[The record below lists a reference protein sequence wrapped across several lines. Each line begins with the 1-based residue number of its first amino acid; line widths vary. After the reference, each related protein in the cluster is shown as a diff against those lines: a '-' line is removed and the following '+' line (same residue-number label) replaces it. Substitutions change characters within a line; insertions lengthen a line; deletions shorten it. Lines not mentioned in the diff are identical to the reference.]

1 MLPKETSCPAHPAS
15 TMTSPRWMSPRIC
28 GRRIQARVAM
38 KGCKEQS
45 PGVLLQMLDLGGS
58 HQLLGVP
65 RLIPVGEALEPR
77 PPEEVPRGG

>member
-1 MLPKETSCPAHPAS
+1 
-15 TMTSPRWMSPRIC
+15 
-28 GRRIQARVAM
+28 M

-65 RLIPVGEALEPR
+65 RLMPVGGALEPR
-77 PPEEVPRGG
+77 PPEEVPRGGCWGHRWPDGLTPP